1 MPKRMSPV
9 LTVSIIM
16 SFFFCVAHAQVAG
29 KAWEKTVTVLSGE
42 VILDMSGEWDVFY
55 EHYGFLRAA
64 GDYKDILTITQ
75 EGNKFVAVKQI
86 GSEFVPK
93 GAETIR
99 GELQSDGFKT
109 IQMFIGRTGWTD
121 CKAKISENGNKIVL
135 DNGESSK
142 ATLTRK

>member
-1 MPKRMSPV
+1 MSK
-9 LTVSIIM
+9 SIGMILAFVFTL
-16 SFFFCVAHAQVAG
+16 FFLSKAHAQMPG
-29 KAWEKTVTVLSGE
+29 KTWERTLTLPNGE
-42 VILDMSGEWDVFY
+42 VILDMTGEWDVFY

-86 GSEFVPK
+86 GSEYVPK

-99 GELQSDGFKT
+99 GELRSDGFKT
-109 IQMFIGRTGWTD
+109 IQMTERGGGWTD
-121 CKAKISENGNKIVL
+121 CKAKISEKGNKIVL
-135 DNGESSK
+135 DDGESSK